1 MGLEP
6 MDFEQSRSVADTPP
20 AGTRAAPFAAVVV
33 VGVGLIGGSLAAALK
48 DLPEPPLVRGVD
60 TDPKALETAV
70 ERKII
75 DEGSLPSGARAKVW
89 LGPGGADLAV
99 IATPAR
105 FVEEWLEIMGSLG
118 FDGVVTDVASTK
130 RGVVKAARKHLRSGT
145 RFVGGHPMAGSE
157 RSGVAAARP
166 DLFTGAYWL
175 LTPAADTDPDAFR
188 DLHALVSSLG
198 ARVVSVDARSHDEAV
213 AIVSHVPHVAA
224 AALCDVAGAHAGEGG
239 DLLRLAAGGF
249 KDTTRIAAGSPDLWT
264 GICLDNAEALAAGLR
279 ELRGVLGEF
288 EAMVRAGDSDSVRT
302 WLERAAAVRHSLPAQ
317 WVPATTQLTEVV
329 VPMLDRPGVV
339 AEITGA
345 VSAAGC
351 NIEGIDI
358 DHETEDSALLVLV
371 LTNDGDIGRLE
382 RELVDLGY
390 EPRIAPL
397 EDIEG
402 GESS

>member
-1 MGLEP
+1 MGVDER
-6 MDFEQSRSVADTPP
+6 RSGAEGGSGGGWTTPF
-20 AGTRAAPFAAVVV
+20 RSVVV

-48 DLPEPPLVRGVD
+48 EQAEPPVVRGVD
-60 TDPKALETAV
+60 TDADALAAALE
-70 ERKII
+70 RGLI
-75 DEGSLPSGARAKVW
+75 DEGSLPGGERAKTW
-89 LGPGGADLAV
+89 LGPGGTDLVV

-105 FVEEWLEIMGSLG
+105 FVQEWLEILGSLG

-130 RGVVKAARKHLRSGT
+130 RGVVKAARKYLSSGT

-157 RSGVAAARP
+157 RSGVDAARA
-166 DLFTGAYWL
+166 DLFRGAYWL

-188 DLHALVSSLG
+188 AIHALVSSLG

-249 KDTTRIAAGSPDLWT
+249 KDTTRIAAGSPELWT
-264 GICLDNAEALAAGLR
+264 GICLDNSEALAAGLR

-288 EAMVRAGDSDSVRT
+288 EAMVRAGDSQSIRT
-302 WLERAAAVRHSLPAQ
+302 WLERAAVVRHSLPAQ
-317 WVPATTQLTEVV
+317 WVPATTLLTEVV

-371 LTNDGDIGRLE
+371 LTNEGDIGRLE
-382 RELVDLGY
+382 RELVDLGF
-390 EPRIAPL
+390 EPRITPL
-397 EDIEG
+397 EDAEG
-402 GESS
+402 GDAL